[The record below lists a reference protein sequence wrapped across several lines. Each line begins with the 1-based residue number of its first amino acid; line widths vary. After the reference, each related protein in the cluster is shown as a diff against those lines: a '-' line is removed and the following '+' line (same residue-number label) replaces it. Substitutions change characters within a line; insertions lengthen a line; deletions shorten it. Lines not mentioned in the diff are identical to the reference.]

1 MGRVDRNNFVVSLV
15 MHHIQHYNPEK
26 YWKMREIVISPSKNR
41 IHKILQMVY
50 LFRIKRMDAFNGA
63 SMGTDIG
70 FGAYFETPPHLQHG
84 LNGIIVSH
92 YAHIGKDAWIA
103 QQVTIG
109 QDISENVAPTIG
121 DNVVIGAGAKLFGN
135 ITISNNVTIGA
146 NAVVTHDMP
155 DNCVCGGI
163 PAKIISFKEKMD

>member
-1 MGRVDRNNFVVSLV
+1 MDRINRKNRLV
-15 MHHIQHYNPEK
+15 AAVIHHIQHYNPDT
-26 YWKMREIVISPSKNR
+26 YWKMRNVVISSR
-41 IHKILQMVY
+41 GGLHKIKQYFY
-50 LFRIKRMDAFNGA
+50 LFRIKRMDAFNNA

-109 QDISENVAPTIG
+109 QAIDENVAPTLG
-121 DNVVIGAGAKLFGN
+121 DNVVIGAGAKIIGN
-135 ITISNNVTIGA
+135 VRIGNNVTIGA
-146 NAVVTHDMP
+146 NAVVVNDMP
-155 DNCVCGGI
+155 DNCICGGI
-163 PAKIISFKEKMD
+163 PARVIKMKEKLD

>member
-1 MGRVDRNNFVVSLV
+1 MSLFLRGGGKKL
-15 MHHIQHYNPEK
+15 Q
-26 YWKMREIVISPSKNR
+26 
-41 IHKILQMVY
+41 KIKQYFY
-50 LFRIKRMDAFNGA
+50 LFRIKRMDAFNNA

-109 QDISENVAPTIG
+109 QEIDENVAPTIG
-121 DNVVIGAGAKLFGN
+121 DNVIIGAGAKIIGN
-135 ITISNNVTIGA
+135 VRIGNNVTIGA
-146 NAVVTHDMP
+146 NAVVVNDIP
-155 DNCVCGGI
+155 DNCICGGI
-163 PAKIISFKEKMD
+163 PARIIKMKEKLD

>member
-1 MGRVDRNNFVVSLV
+1 MDRVNRKNKLVAYV
-15 MHHIQHYNPEK
+15 MHHIQHYNPDK
-26 YWKMREIVISPSKNR
+26 YWKMRNIVISSTGSK
-41 IHKILQMVY
+41 IKKYFY
-50 LFRIKRMDAFNGA
+50 LFRIKRMDAFNNA

-109 QDISENVAPTIG
+109 QAINENVGPTLG
-121 DNVVIGAGAKLFGN
+121 DNVIIGAGAKIIGN
-135 ITISNNVTIGA
+135 VKIGNNVTIGA
-146 NAVVTHDMP
+146 NAVVVNDMP
-155 DNCVCGGI
+155 DNCICGGI
-163 PAKIISFKEKMD
+163 PAQIIKMKELDLI

>member
-1 MGRVDRNNFVVSLV
+1 MDRVNRKNIFVAAI
-15 MHHIQHYNPEK
+15 MHHIQHYNPDK
-26 YWKMREIVISPSKNR
+26 YWKMRKVVITPGSGILYR
-41 IHKILQMVY
+41 IKQFIY
-50 LFRIKRMDAFNGA
+50 LFRIKRMDAFNNA

-70 FGAYFETPPHLQHG
+70 FGAHFETPPHLQHG
-84 LNGIIVSH
+84 LNGIIISH

-109 QDISENVAPTIG
+109 QEIDKKVAPILG
-121 DNVVIGAGAKLFGN
+121 DNAIIGAGAKIFGAVK
-135 ITISNNVTIGA
+135 IGNNVTIGA

-163 PAKIISFKEKMD
+163 PAEIIKYKD